1 MAQIK
6 ASPKTYDV
14 IVVGS
19 GAGGGIAAHV
29 LALAGAKICMLEAG
43 AFYDCTK
50 QSDMFK
56 WDYNAPHRA
65 AGTREKPFGY
75 YDATLEG
82 GWQVPGEPY
91 TTAPGSDFM
100 WWRARMLGGR
110 TNHYG
115 RISLRMGPYDFKPYS
130 RDGKGFDWPI
140 TYEDLAPYYDKA
152 EELIGVFGTQEGLEN
167 TPDGKFQPAP
177 APRGYERIIKKSCD
191 KLKIPC
197 IPSRLSILTRPLN
210 GRAACHYCGQCG
222 RACGV
227 NANFNSPG
235 VHIFPAM
242 KTGNLELRTD
252 AMVREVLVGPDGM
265 ATGVSYID
273 RKTRQ
278 EIAVKA
284 NVVVLAASCCETARI
299 LLNSKNSHF
308 PNGVANSTGLV
319 GKYIMDTVGASVG
332 GYLPILEDLPPQ
344 NEDGVG
350 GMHMYMP
357 WWQYQQ
363 QKAGKLP
370 FARGYHIEIGG
381 GRDMPGAGVLEGSE
395 RILGGGYGVD
405 LKRNLRKIYGAN
417 IDFAGR
423 GEMIPNENSYC
434 EIDPNVVDKWGIP
447 VLRFHFKWSDD
458 EILQAKHMQETF
470 QEIIIAAG
478 GRVIYSAGADSNWGI
493 ARGGEI
499 IHEVGATK
507 MGDNPKTSVLNQFCQ
522 AWDCKNLFI
531 TDAAPF
537 ASNADKNPTLSI
549 TALGWRTSEYI
560 YDQVKKRNLAVS
572 GGGEIRGNK

>member
-1 MAQIK
+1 MAQVK
-6 ASPKTYDV
+6 ATPKTYDV
-14 IVVGS
+14 VIVGS
-19 GAGGGIAAHV
+19 GAGGGVAAHV

-43 AFYDCTK
+43 DMFDCTK
-50 QSDMFK
+50 QSKMFE
-56 WDYNAPHRA
+56 WPYNVPHRG
-65 AGTREKPFGY
+65 AGTRDKPWGY
-75 YDATLEG
+75 FDATTVG

-91 TTAPGSDFM
+91 TLAPGSEWM

-140 TYEDLAPYYDKA
+140 TYDDLAPYYDKA
-152 EELIGVFGTQEGLEN
+152 EELIGVFGSQEGIEN

-177 APRGYERIIKKSCD
+177 APRGYERLIKAACD
-191 KLKIPC
+191 TLKIPC
-197 IPSRLSILTRPLN
+197 IPSRLAILTQPLN
-210 GRAACHYCGQCG
+210 GRAACHYCAECG
-222 RACGV
+222 RSCGV

-242 KTGNLELRTD
+242 KTGNLELKTN
-252 AMVREVLVGPDGM
+252 AMVREVVVGGDGM

-273 RKTRQ
+273 KKTRNEMQ
-278 EIAVKA
+278 VRGKI
-284 NVVVLAASCCETARI
+284 VVLAASCCESARI
-299 LLNSKNSHF
+299 LLNSKSSQF
-308 PNGVANSTGLV
+308 PNGLANTTGLV
-319 GKYIMDTVGASVG
+319 GRYVMDTVGSAVSG
-332 GYLPILEDLPPQ
+332 FLPILQDLPPQ

-357 WWQYQQ
+357 WWLYKEQAAN
-363 QKAGKLP
+363 KMP

-381 GRDMPGAGVLEGSE
+381 GRSMPGAGALGGYPDHY
-395 RILGGGYGVD
+395 LGGGYGVE
-405 LKRNLRKIYGAN
+405 LKRNLRKLYGCEVH
-417 IDFAGR
+417 FSGR

-434 EIDPNVVDKWGIP
+434 EIDPNVVDQWGIP
-447 VLRFHFKWSDD
+447 VLRFHFKWSQD

-470 QEIIIAAG
+470 KQIIEAMG
-478 GRVIYSAGADSNWGI
+478 GTVTHSSGEEKDWGI

-507 MGDNPKTSVLNQFCQ
+507 MGDNPKTSVLNQYCQ
-522 AWDCKNLFI
+522 AWDVKNLFI

-537 ASNADKNPTLSI
+537 VSNADKNPTLSI
-549 TALGWRTSEYI
+549 SALGWRTSDYI
-560 YDQVKKRNLAVS
+560 ADQVKKFNLKV
-572 GGGEIRGNK
+572 